1 MITEKRKHRRIP
13 FGRPVSVTS
22 FSGERQAMTA
32 TDFSLEGVC
41 FSSNQ
46 PKTVGDILTVTMN
59 IGGKGKVKVIQAKG
73 EIVYRYFNSTEYL
86 MGMRFYQDS

>member
-13 FGRPVSVTS
+13 FGRPVSVS
-22 FSGERQAMTA
+22 NFSGERLTMRA

-46 PKTVGDILTVTMN
+46 PKSVGDILTVTMN
-59 IGGKGKVKVIQAKG
+59 IGAKGKVNVVQAKG
-73 EIVYRYFNSTEYL
+73 EIVYRYYTNSEYL
-86 MGMRFYQDS
+86 MGMRFYHDS

>member
-13 FGRPVSVTS
+13 FGRPVSVS
-22 FSGERQAMTA
+22 NFSGERLTMRA

-46 PKTVGDILTVTMN
+46 PKSVGDILTVTMN
-59 IGGKGKVKVIQAKG
+59 IGAKGKVNVVQAKG
-73 EIVYRYFNSTEYL
+73 EIVYRYYNNSEYL